1 MKYIV
6 YFSIGTKLIT
16 ELDLKKTKKRFFFH
30 LYFHKNLQI
39 TNKKFQLNKTFVDEI
54 NKKYYS
60 LICSEIRTVTLSIK
74 AIIRSIFGF
83 KLCIIKETKQMVE
96 VQLIIFKL
104 I

>member
-54 NKKYYS
+54 NTKYYS
-60 LICSEIRTVTLSIK
+60 LIWSEIRTVTLSIK
-74 AIIRSIFGF
+74 AMIRCIFCF
-83 KLCIIKETKQMVE
+83 KLFIKKRNKTNGRSSTYY
-96 VQLIIFKL
+96 L
-104 I
+104 